1 MEYQSTT
8 KLLDQAI
15 EQARELPAE
24 EQDALAEG
32 LFAHIANDDRP
43 YRLSADQVEEVRR
56 RRKDLR
62 DGKSRYPTDEE
73 FEAVWKRCGL

>member
-1 MEYQSTT
+1 MT

-24 EQDALAEG
+24 EQDALAEA

-43 YRLSADQVEEVRR
+43 YRLTADQVEEVRR
-56 RRKDLR
+56 RQQDLR
-62 DGKSRYPTDEE
+62 DGKTQLATDEE
-73 FEAVWKRCGL
+73 VEAVWKRCGL